1 MIYADFES
9 TLIPGDNGKQNTDES
24 YVKKYQKHVSCN
36 YGYKLV
42 CVDDK
47 FSIPLNSSE
56 DAVYSFI
63 NSIIKKSKYCSDS
76 MIILYIKL

>member
-9 TLIPGDNGKQNTDES
+9 VLIPGDNGKQNTDES
-24 YVKKYQKHVSCN
+24 YVQKYQKDDSCN

-63 NSIIKKSKYCSDS
+63 NSIIKEIKYCSDS

>member
-9 TLIPGDNGKQNTDES
+9 VLIPGDNGKQNTDES
-24 YVKKYQKHVSCN
+24 YVQKYQKDDSCN